1 MEEGLLC
8 ASPSDLSFG
17 KKIFRLDSHMNYL
30 DYFILGAI
38 LVGTVVLAAPISFE
52 FDSTER
58 RVVKFAW
65 LGLNITKRLQGERR
79 ERAPKKT
86 KKRWKTRGLAM
97 LRRLCQGRDLVRE
110 LAERVG
116 RCGLEVFRGLS
127 FHNSEVRISLPDPM
141 WNGLLYAAFGNLQLK
156 EMNLSVNF
164 DNRNYAKVRVTAY
177 PYRVIWRLATLL
189 LTLPYIRLLRLARDL
204 KRNRQPI

>member
-1 MEEGLLC
+1 
-8 ASPSDLSFG
+8 
-17 KKIFRLDSHMNYL
+17 MNYL

-58 RVVKFAW
+58 RVKFVW
-65 LGLNITKRLQGERR
+65 LGLNITRRLQGQRR
-79 ERAPKKT
+79 EKAPKKT

-97 LRRLCQGRDLVRE
+97 LRRLCQGRDLVWE
-110 LAERVG
+110 LVERV
-116 RCGLEVFRGLS
+116 RRFGLEVFRGLF

-141 WNGLLYAAFGNLQLK
+141 WNGLLYAAVGNLQLK

-164 DNRNYAKVRVTAY
+164 DNCNYAKVWVTAY